1 VNEEP
6 DEDHED
12 DEPTPCETCG
22 GTGEVGPF
30 GWEFPEWETCRDC
43 RGSGLERD
51 HEDPDAKFERIR
63 DDRLG

>member
-1 VNEEP
+1 MNEDP
-6 DEDHED
+6 DEDPED
-12 DEPTPCETCG
+12 DEPTPCETCAG
-22 GTGEVGPF
+22 SGEVGPF

-63 DDRLG
+63 ENSLS

>member
-63 DDRLG
+63 DDRLS